1 MDNHRAAYNN
11 DTYDFNRRMR
21 TSRDFGQVHQKLV
34 KKVHGFYKTN
44 TELLAD
50 LIVMDYDEL
59 INDFGLTLNEARWE
73 TNSNHKFEIDTR
85 YKFKCR
91 PIPQKVEF
99 DLETTLGTDLEG
111 TDEVSFKDEILK
123 VTMQPHKHTIY

>member
-1 MDNHRAAYNN
+1 MESDFDFDRYSTSERFGAGYFAERLMDNHRAAYNN

-99 DLETTLGTDLEG
+99 DLEQ
-111 TDEVSFKDEILK
+111 K
-123 VTMQPHKHTIY
+123 VKR